1 VSDQT
6 FYVTTPI
13 YYVNDA
19 PHIGHGYTTVMGDI
33 ITRWHRQ
40 RGEDV
45 WYLTG
50 TDEHGQKV
58 LRKAQANGVSP
69 QEWVDKLV
77 EEEWKPLLKTIDVA
91 NDDFIRTTEQRHLD
105 GSKAFWQ
112 DLHDRDAVYKGG
124 FSGWY
129 SVGSEEFVGDDDVAD
144 GEGDD
149 AGFKIS
155 TLDGSRVEHMTE
167 ENYFFRLSDYQQ
179 KLLDFYEA
187 NPTFIQPESAR
198 NEVIS
203 FVSRGLRD
211 LSISRSTFDWGIS
224 VPWDD
229 EHVMYVWVE
238 ALLNYVTAIGYGSDD
253 KRFEKIW
260 PASIHIVGKDIARFH
275 AVIWPAML
283 MAAGQPVPHQVFAHG
298 WLLVGGQKMS
308 KSKANGIRPDE
319 IVNTFG
325 SDAYR
330 YYFARALTFGS
341 DGSISWEDISAR
353 YHSELANGFGNLASR
368 VAAMIGKYFGGT
380 LPAAGESTAAEHAVV
395 ETVAGAVRD
404 ADAAIEAVAPQDAL
418 AAIWRIV
425 DELNGYI
432 TDQAPWKVAKDDPDS
447 DRLATILNTTAE
459 GLRALAV
466 LLNPVMPKSSA
477 VLWDSLGA
485 ESALGALSDQ
495 RIDGVAAWGQ
505 LPAGSTITKPA
516 SLFPRIEIPTD
527 CPSRP
532 DGPRPRTP
540 CRRPSSTTTA
550 TSTIGPTARG
560 SQGAC

>member
-1 VSDQT
+1 VSAET

-40 RGEDV
+40 RGEKV
-45 WYLTG
+45 WYTTG
-50 TDEHGQKV
+50 TDEHGEKV
-58 LRKAQANGVSP
+58 LRKAEANGVTP
-69 QEWVDKLV
+69 QEWVDTLID
-77 EEEWKPLLKTIDVA
+77 EEWRPLLQTIDAA
-91 NDDFIRTTEQRHLD
+91 NDDFTRTTDQRHLE
-105 GSKAFWQ
+105 GAQAFWTT
-112 DLHDRDAVYKGG
+112 LNERGAVYKGS
-124 FSGWY
+124 FTGWY
-129 SVGSEEFVGDDDVAD
+129 SVGSEEFVGDDDVTD

-149 AGFKIS
+149 EGVKIS
-155 TLDGSRVEHMTE
+155 KLDGSRVELISE

-179 KLLDFYEA
+179 KLLDFYAA

-211 LSISRSTFDWGIS
+211 LSISRSTFDWGIP
-224 VPWDD
+224 VPWDSK
-229 EHVMYVWVE
+229 HIFYVWIE
-238 ALLNYVTAIGYGSDD
+238 ALLSYATSVGYGSDRE
-253 KRFEKIW
+253 RFDEVW
-260 PASIHIVGKDIARFH
+260 PADIHLVGKDIARFH

-283 MAAGQPVPHQVFAHG
+283 MAAGERIPHRVFAHG

-319 IVNTFG
+319 IVDTFG

-353 YHSELANGFGNLASR
+353 YHAELANGFGNLASR
-368 VAAMIGKYFGGT
+368 VAAMIGKYFDGV
-380 LPAAGESTAAEHAVV
+380 LPAAGEQTDAERVV
-395 ETVAGAVRD
+395 VDTVEQAVRD

-425 DELNGYI
+425 DGLNGYI
-432 TDQAPWKVAKDDPDS
+432 TEQAPWKVAKDDADS
-447 DRLATILNTTAE
+447 DRLATILTTTAE
-459 GLRALAV
+459 GLRVLAV
-466 LLNPVMPKSSA
+466 VLNPVMPKASA
-477 VLWDSLGA
+477 ALWDALGA
-485 ESALGALSDQ
+485 ESALGALADQ

-516 SLFPRIEIPTD
+516 SLFPRIE
-527 CPSRP
+527 
-532 DGPRPRTP
+532 
-540 CRRPSSTTTA
+540 TTETA
-550 TSTIGPTARG
+550 
-560 SQGAC
+560 

>member
-1 VSDQT
+1 VSAET

-40 RGEDV
+40 RGEKV
-45 WYLTG
+45 WYTTG
-50 TDEHGQKV
+50 TDEHGEKV
-58 LRKAQANGVSP
+58 LRKAQANGVTP

-77 EEEWKPLLKTIDVA
+77 EEEWRPLLKTIDAA
-91 NDDFIRTTEQRHLD
+91 NDDFTRTTDQRHLD
-105 GSKAFWQ
+105 GAQAFWIA
-112 DLHDRDAVYKGG
+112 LNERGAVYQGS
-124 FSGWY
+124 FTGWY

-144 GEGDD
+144 GEGEDE
-149 AGFKIS
+149 GHKVS
-155 TLDGSRVEHMTE
+155 KLDGSRVELISE
-167 ENYFFRLSDYQQ
+167 DNYFFRLSDYQQ
-179 KLLDFYEA
+179 RLLDFYAE

-224 VPWDD
+224 VPWD
-229 EHVMYVWVE
+229 EKHIFYVWIE
-238 ALLNYVTAIGYGSDD
+238 ALLSYATSVGYGSDRERVD
-253 KRFEKIW
+253 VVW
-260 PASIHIVGKDIARFH
+260 PASIHLVGKDIARFH

-283 MAAGQPVPHQVFAHG
+283 MAAGEKVPHRVFAHG

-319 IVNTFG
+319 IVDTFG

-353 YHSELANGFGNLASR
+353 YHAELANGFGNLASR
-368 VAAMIGKYFGGT
+368 VAAMIGKYFDGA
-380 LPAAGESTAAEHAVV
+380 LPAAGEQTDAEHAVV
-395 ETVAGAVRD
+395 DLVAQAVAD

-425 DELNGYI
+425 DGLNGYI
-432 TDQAPWKVAKDDPDS
+432 TEQAPWKVAKDEAAG
-447 DRLATILNTTAE
+447 DRLATILTTTAE
-459 GLRALAV
+459 GLRVLAV
-466 LLNPVMPKSSA
+466 VLNPVMPKASA
-477 VLWDSLGA
+477 ALWSSLGA
-485 ESALGALSDQ
+485 EPTLGALADQ
-495 RIDGVAAWGQ
+495 RIDAVAAWGQ
-505 LPAGSTITKPA
+505 LAPGSTITKPD
-516 SLFPRIEIPTD
+516 SLFPRIETTE
-527 CPSRP
+527 
-532 DGPRPRTP
+532 TP
-540 CRRPSSTTTA
+540 
-550 TSTIGPTARG
+550 
-560 SQGAC
+560 

>member
-1 VSDQT
+1 VSDRT

-45 WYLTG
+45 WYTTG
-50 TDEHGQKV
+50 TDEHGEKV
-58 LRKAQANGVSP
+58 LRRAEANGVTP
-69 QEWVDKLV
+69 QQWVDKLV
-77 EEEWKPLLKTIDVA
+77 DEEWRPLLETIDAA
-91 NDDFIRTTEQRHLD
+91 NDDFTRTTDRRHLE
-105 GSKAFWQ
+105 GVQKFWTALN
-112 DLHDRDAVYKGG
+112 DNGAVYKGE
-124 FSGWY
+124 FSGHY
-129 SVGSEEFVGDDDVAD
+129 SVGSEEFVGDDDVVD

-149 AGFKIS
+149 EGYKVS
-155 TLDGSRVEHMTE
+155 KLDGSRLELISE

-179 KLLDFYEA
+179 RLLDFYEA

-211 LSISRSTFDWGIS
+211 LSISRSTFDWGIP
-224 VPWDD
+224 VPWD
-229 EHVMYVWVE
+229 EKHIFYVWIE
-238 ALLNYVTAIGYGSDD
+238 ALLSYATSVGYGDD
-253 KRFEKIW
+253 RERFERIW
-260 PASIHIVGKDIARFH
+260 PASIHLVGKDIARFH

-283 MAAGQPVPHQVFAHG
+283 MAAGEPVPHRVFAHG

-319 IVNTFG
+319 IVDTFG

-353 YHSELANGFGNLASR
+353 YHAELANGFGNLASR
-368 VAAMIGKYFGGT
+368 VAAMIGKYFDGT
-380 LPAAGESTAAEHAVV
+380 LPAAGELTDAELGVV
-395 ETVAGAVRD
+395 DTVAESVRA
-404 ADAAIEAVAPQDAL
+404 ADEAIEAVAPQDAL
-418 AAIWRIV
+418 ASIWRIV

-432 TDQAPWKVAKDDPDS
+432 TDQAPWKVAKEATS
-447 DRLATILNTTAE
+447 DEAAAARLATILNTTAE
-459 GLRALAV
+459 GLRVLAV
-466 LLNPVMPKSSA
+466 VLNPVMPKASA

-485 ESALGALSDQ
+485 EPTLGALADQ
-495 RIDGVAAWGQ
+495 RIDAVAGWSQ
-505 LPAGSTITKPA
+505 LTPGATITKPA
-516 SLFPRIEIPTD
+516 SLFPRIE
-527 CPSRP
+527 
-532 DGPRPRTP
+532 
-540 CRRPSSTTTA
+540 TA
-550 TSTIGPTARG
+550 AE
-560 SQGAC
+560 

>member
-1 VSDQT
+1 MSDST

-40 RGEDV
+40 RGEKV
-45 WYLTG
+45 WYTTG
-50 TDEHGQKV
+50 TDEHGEKV
-58 LRKAQANGVSP
+58 LRKAQANGVTP

-77 EEEWKPLLKTIDVA
+77 EEEWKPLLKTIDAA
-91 NDDFIRTTEQRHLD
+91 NDQFTRTTDPRHLE
-105 GSKAFWQ
+105 GAQAFWTA
-112 DLHDRDAVYKGG
+112 LNERGAVYRGE
-124 FSGWY
+124 FSGYY
-129 SVGSEEFVGDDDVAD
+129 SVGAEEFVGDDDVID

-149 AGFKIS
+149 EGHKIS
-155 TLDGSRVEHMTE
+155 KLDGSRVELISE

-179 KLLDFYEA
+179 KLLDFYDA
-187 NPTFIQPESAR
+187 NPLFIQPESAR

-211 LSISRSTFDWGIS
+211 LSISRSTFDWGIP
-224 VPWDD
+224 VPWDPK
-229 EHVMYVWVE
+229 HIFYVWIE
-238 ALLNYVTAIGYGSDD
+238 ALLSYATSVGYGDD
-253 KRFEKIW
+253 RERFDEVW
-260 PASIHIVGKDIARFH
+260 PASIHLVGKDIARFH

-283 MAAGQPVPHQVFAHG
+283 MAAGEEVPHRVFAHG

-319 IVNTFG
+319 IVDTFG

-341 DGSISWEDISAR
+341 DGSISWEDIHAR
-353 YHSELANGFGNLASR
+353 YHAELANGFGNLASR
-368 VAAMIGKYFGGT
+368 VAAMIGKYFDGV
-380 LPAAGESTAAEHAVV
+380 LPAAGGRTEAEAKVID
-395 ETVAGAVRD
+395 TVAAAVRD

-432 TDQAPWKVAKDDPDS
+432 TEQAPWKVAKDES
-447 DRLATILNTTAE
+447 GRDRLATILQTAAE

-466 LLNPVMPKSSA
+466 LLNPVMPKASA
-477 VLWDSLGA
+477 ALWEALGA
-485 ESALGALSDQ
+485 EAALGALADQ
-495 RIDGVAAWGQ
+495 RIDAVAGWDQ
-505 LPAGSTITKPA
+505 LPAGTTITKPA
-516 SLFPRIEIPTD
+516 SLFPRIETV
-527 CPSRP
+527 
-532 DGPRPRTP
+532 
-540 CRRPSSTTTA
+540 A
-550 TSTIGPTARG
+550 E
-560 SQGAC
+560 